1 MKRSVV
7 VLGLS
12 AVVCLGIAAP
22 AASTPTPPPV
32 PAPAV
37 SLTLLDVPAT
47 VPAGSESSVGA
58 FVPKGASCRSVMRDA
73 GSRIWKGPRAKA
85 TSGYMQFP
93 WLQERGS
100 AVGQWRIRVKCRT
113 EVEQLKSRWASFAVT
128 LTAANPQSV
137 PDMEKPAS
145 ASLSA
150 VPQASGWAPF
160 GTTLIKGS
168 DWFGGHGIDVR
179 SNGGNG
185 CASNCAVRGLY
196 GAKYQCVELVNRFVR
211 AQGWVAEN
219 IMGNAG
225 QILDKAPRSA
235 FDKHPAGD
243 GYVPVPGDII
253 VWTGGSTGYGHVA
266 VVSAVQGR
274 MVTFVEQNASR
285 TGTWHLKQ
293 DSDGVLAP
301 YGSLRHIGYLHAK
314 ANV

>member
-1 MKRSVV
+1 MRRPVV
-7 VLGLS
+7 VFGLS
-12 AVVCLGIAAP
+12 ALACLGIVSPSVAAP
-22 AASTPTPPPV
+22 VPVAVAA
-32 PAPAV
+32 AP
-37 SLTLLDVPAT
+37 LTLLDVPAT

-58 FVPKGASCRSVMRDA
+58 FVPKGSRCRSIMRDSGA
-73 GSRIWKGPRAKA
+73 GVWKGPRAKA

-93 WLQERGS
+93 WVQERGS
-100 AVGQWRIRVKCRT
+100 AIGQWRIRVKCRS
-113 EVEQLKSRWASFAVT
+113 EVSRAKSPWATFEVT
-128 LTAANPQSV
+128 MTAANPQSV

-145 ASLSA
+145 ASLSS

-168 DWFGGHGIDVR
+168 DWFGGRGVDVR

-185 CASNCAVRGLY
+185 CASGCAVRGLY

-211 AQGWVAEN
+211 AQGWVSEN

-225 QILDKAPRSA
+225 QILDKAPRAA

-243 GYVPVPGDII
+243 GYLPVPGDII

-266 VVSAVQGR
+266 VVSAVHGR
-274 MVTFVEQNASR
+274 TVTFVEQNATR
-285 TGTWHLKQ
+285 TGTWRLKQ
-293 DSDGVLAP
+293 EANGVLAP

-314 ANV
+314 ANG